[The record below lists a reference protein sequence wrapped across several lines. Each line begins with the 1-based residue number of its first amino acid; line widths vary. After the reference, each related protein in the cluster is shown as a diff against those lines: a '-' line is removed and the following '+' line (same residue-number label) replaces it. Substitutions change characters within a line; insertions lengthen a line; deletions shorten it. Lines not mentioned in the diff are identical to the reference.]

1 MHTSQT
7 PLAVSCEDACR
18 TVPSPLAGPHKGG
31 GTGRGVAINAARAK
45 LILRADQNTK
55 SNENCF
61 CPRRIENRPHP
72 CCTPSLSLPR
82 KGGGNAVALLFASC
96 SVALAFGPKMCACP

>member
-45 LILRADQNTK
+45 LILRVDQNTK

-61 CPRRIENRPHP
+61 CPRRIENRHHP
-72 CCTPSLSLPR
+72 CCTPLPVPPPQ
-82 KGGGNAVALLFASC
+82 GGRERCGTALRIFQR
-96 SVALAFGPKMCACP
+96 CARVQSQDEWMP